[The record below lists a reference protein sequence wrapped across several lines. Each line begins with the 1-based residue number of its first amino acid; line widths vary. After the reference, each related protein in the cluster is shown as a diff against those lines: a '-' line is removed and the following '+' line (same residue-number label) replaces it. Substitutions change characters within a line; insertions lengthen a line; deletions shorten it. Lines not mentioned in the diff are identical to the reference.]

1 MLLKTLEII
10 ASSVSTNTF
19 ISISSLASI
28 NKLATTKLYWLGLTT
43 SASSEIENFVYIDK
57 SIN

>member
-10 ASSVSTNTF
+10 ASSVSSNAL
-19 ISISSLASI
+19 ISISSLSSI
-28 NKLATTKLYWLGLTT
+28 NKLPKTKLYWLGLTT
-43 SASSEIENFVYIDK
+43 NPSSEIENFVYIDK